1 VDIHAIVPDIVE
13 GCGGSANFT
22 EEGTLYLYS
31 HPEGNSVALPALVAL
46 PHQLPTGCIALLGV
60 PALLSLEVVV
70 EQHLKLP
77 QFAPLQCHL
86 GEKKLREWLEHHP
99 TDSVDQSPFDLASI
113 QINPALTN
121 LQIRLVLALNR
132 KCATVFEGHQ
142 NSLPKPFAAA
152 PITLK
157 FKSDAKPQSIPQPR
171 WTVAQKTIVTR
182 WAEEGLRN
190 GSLEPSTSAWSS
202 RVHLVLKPPANQTT
216 ELADLKDCKL
226 RPCGDYRLV
235 NTQIDKIASNLPTG
249 LHQLEQASGYKMYFE
264 ADSVACYNSF
274 RLAPGLSREALAV
287 WTPIG
292 LMQPTV
298 LPFGQ
303 KNSGTEAQGPYLLPA
318 KKLKQVSNYV
328 DDWLGY
334 ANDFETLFENFKCF
348 LGVCLEYNI
357 TLNTTKTRFGFP
369 QAQFF
374 GFAVDVDGTRLAD
387 KHLCSITNMVPP
399 EDISELRRVLGLFVV
414 SRKYLRDYAIITRPL
429 TDLLRGKQPVFQWG
443 KAQQSAYEHVRDAL
457 LAGVHLA
464 APDFALPFHL
474 QTDASEDGKG
484 AILYQ
489 LHDCAV
495 DEQYPYCKDKYSP
508 EKMFVIAHYSK
519 AFTEV
524 QRLRPPYYLEA
535 DSLLWAT
542 NETKFYALSIPVS
555 SLHLQ

>member
-1 VDIHAIVPDIVE
+1 MQMILGGQGLAAFLEAFLLLNPPPLLGGLNTLKATVEIQHPYTGKHQSRVALDTQSDVTTCLREYLVDVHAIVPDVVD
-13 GCGGSANFT
+13 GCGGSAQFA
-22 EEGTLYLYS
+22 EEGTLFVYS
-31 HPEGNSVALPALVAL
+31 HQERNSVMLPALVAL
-46 PHQLPTGCIALLGV
+46 PHQLPSDCVALLGV
-60 PALLSLEVVV
+60 PALLALEVAI

-77 QFAPLQCHL
+77 QFSTLQCHL

-99 TDSVDQSPFDLASI
+99 TDSVDQSPFDLNSI

-121 LQIRLVLALNR
+121 AQIRRVLELIR
-132 KCATVFEGHQ
+132 RCGTVFEGHQ
-142 NSLPKPFAAA
+142 NSLPKAFAAE

-157 FKSDAKPQSIPQPR
+157 FKPDAKPQSIPQPR

-202 RVHLVLKPPANQTT
+202 RVHLVLKPPANQTA
-216 ELADLKDCKL
+216 ELANLKDCKL

-235 NTQIDKIASNLPTG
+235 NTQIEKIAPNLPTG
-249 LHQLEQASGYKMYFE
+249 LHQLEQAAGFKLYFE

-292 LMQPTV
+292 LLQPTV

-303 KNSGTEAQGPYLLPA
+303 KNSGTEAQGPYLLAA

-334 ANDFETLFENFKCF
+334 ANDFETLFENFKSF

-357 TLNTTKTRFGFP
+357 TLNTTKTRFSFP
-369 QAQFF
+369 KAQFF
-374 GFAVDVDGTRLAD
+374 GFSVDADGTRLAD
-387 KHLCSITNMVPP
+387 KHLCPIKSMVPP

-414 SRKYLRDYAIITRPL
+414 SRKYLKDYALITRPL
-429 TDLLRGKQPVFQWG
+429 TDLLKGKQLVFVWG
-443 KAQQSAYEHVRDAL
+443 QAQQAAYERVRDSL

-464 APDFALPFHL
+464 APYFSRPFHL
-474 QTDASEDGKG
+474 QTDASEDG
-484 AILYQ
+484 
-489 LHDCAV
+489 
-495 DEQYPYCKDKYSP
+495 
-508 EKMFVIAHYSK
+508 
-519 AFTEV
+519 
-524 QRLRPPYYLEA
+524 
-535 DSLLWAT
+535 
-542 NETKFYALSIPVS
+542 
-555 SLHLQ
+555 